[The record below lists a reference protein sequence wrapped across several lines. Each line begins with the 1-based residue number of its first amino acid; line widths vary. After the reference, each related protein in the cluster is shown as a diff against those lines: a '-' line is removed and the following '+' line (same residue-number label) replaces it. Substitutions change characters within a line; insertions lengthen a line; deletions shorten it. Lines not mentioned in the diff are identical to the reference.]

1 MNNECDCDHFCS
13 GFRVVKN
20 VEQKMSRDE
29 NQCST
34 SSDSRWMR
42 RHFKALLRASES
54 SSLWLGTFILPHLVH
69 RSIARWHAKRRLWLG
84 LLLCEMCVVMWAVE
98 GEAQS
103 INYLWTHFLKRPVL
117 TRLSFF
123 DRQILVSK
131 ENRIARRTNH
141 VKWKRTPKRRRKRS
155 LFIVLNIKKLWPIWE
170 DATGLNNKTAPGYC
184 PAFSR
189 RL

>member
-1 MNNECDCDHFCS
+1 MNAIVTIFV
-13 GFRVVKN
+13 RVFVSWKMLSRKCQETKIN
-20 VEQKMSRDE
+20 VRRPQILDGCEGILKPYSEPPSRPVYGLE
-29 NQCST
+29 P
-34 SSDSRWMR
+34 
-42 RHFKALLRASES
+42 LR
-54 SSLWLGTFILPHLVH
+54 ILPHLVH
-69 RSIARWHAKRRLWLG
+69 RSIARWQAKRRLWLG

-131 ENRIARRTNH
+131 ESRIARRTNH

-170 DATGLNNKTAPGYC
+170 DATGHNNKTAPGYC